1 MNRRTQTRFSCPSPS
16 EVVEQILNC
25 TTVGA
30 RPAVPA
36 ANPEPGSAWLSQLRS
51 VISAVEAS
59 DAYELEVQTADL
71 HIRLRRIVD
80 PTQAQPAEEAP
91 DPDSEGLHTVR
102 CPLTGV
108 WYDAPAPGAAPF
120 VRPGDF
126 VSAGAVIGLLETMKV
141 FNEVHADVAG
151 VVRQVLA
158 RRGELVMAHAP
169 LITVEPAGITAIEG
183 LA

>member
-1 MNRRTQTRFSCPSPS
+1 MSRDPKAPASPS
-16 EVVEQILNC
+16 
-25 TTVGA
+25 A
-30 RPAVPA
+30 RDHETQRKLEPATHDSPR
-36 ANPEPGSAWLSQLRS
+36 PKQGGSTWLSTLRT
-51 VISAVEAS
+51 VIAAVEAS
-59 DAYELEVQTADL
+59 DAHEVEVQTADL
-71 HIRLRRIVD
+71 RIRLRRSLDHVQT
-80 PTQAQPAEEAP
+80 PSTHGERAEA
-91 DPDSEGLHTVR
+91 DSEGLHTVR

-126 VSAGAVIGLLETMKV
+126 VTIGAVIGLLETMKV

-151 VVRQVLA
+151 IVRQVLA